1 MFNLYGVS
9 CMDEKKRDEQEKTV
23 NTSPIE
29 KPKPKPKPEKNKIV
43 FE

>member
-9 CMDEKKRDEQEKTV
+9 SMDDKKKEEEKIV